1 MKTIIALSG
10 KMGSGKTAASDF
22 LHTKYGAK
30 QMRFSQ
36 ILMDVLTRLHLP
48 VERSTLQNLGHALRT
63 CVGETVVVD
72 AFRADLEA
80 EDAEIIV
87 VDGVR
92 YPNEVELVRSFPGS
106 ILLYLD
112 APQRVRYERCVKR
125 GEKGE
130 ASIAFSEFAASE
142 KKETE
147 RHLGEIMKLADF
159 VIVNEGSIA
168 QLEQRIEEVLKD
180 ITACD

>member
-22 LHTKYGAK
+22 LHEKYGAK

-36 ILMDVLTRLHLP
+36 ILMDVLSRLHVP
-48 VERSTLQNLGHALRT
+48 ASRENLQKLGHALRSS
-63 CVGETVVVD
+63 VGENVVVD
-72 AFRADLEA
+72 AFKADLEA

-92 YPNEVELVRSFPGS
+92 YPNEVDLVRSFPEG
-106 ILLYLD
+106 ILLFLD
-112 APQRVRYERCVKR
+112 APQKVRYERCVKR

-130 ASIAFSEFAASE
+130 ASISFKEFAESE
-142 KKETE
+142 KKPTE
-147 RHLGEIMKLADF
+147 RHLDEIKKLADF
-159 VIVNEGSIA
+159 VVENEGPLSE
-168 QLEQRIEEVLKD
+168 LRKRIEEILKNA
-180 ITACD
+180 TECG

>member
-22 LHTKYGAK
+22 LHSRYGAK

-36 ILMDVLTRLHLP
+36 ILMDVLTRLH
-48 VERSTLQNLGHALRT
+48 VSASRDNLQKLGHALRT
-63 CVGETVVVD
+63 SVGESVVVD
-72 AFRADLEA
+72 AFRKDLEA

-92 YPNEVELVRSFPGS
+92 YPNEVELVRSFPES
-106 ILLYLD
+106 ILLFLD
-112 APQRVRYERCVKR
+112 APQKVRYERCVKR

-130 ASIAFSEFAASE
+130 ASITFQEFAASE
-142 KKETE
+142 NKATE
-147 RHLGEIMKLADF
+147 RHLDEIKKLADF
-159 VIVNEGSIA
+159 VIENEGSIA
-168 QLEQRIEEVLKD
+168 QLEKRIEEILKD
-180 ITACD
+180 ATTCG